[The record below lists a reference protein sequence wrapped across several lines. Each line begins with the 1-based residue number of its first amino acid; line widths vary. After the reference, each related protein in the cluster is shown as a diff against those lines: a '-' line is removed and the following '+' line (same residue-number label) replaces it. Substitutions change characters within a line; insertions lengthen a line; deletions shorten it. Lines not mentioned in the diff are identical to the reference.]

1 MTTKATTFQALGLHP
16 QWLQQL
22 EKQQITQPT
31 PVQEAAIPLL
41 LQGDDVIARAQTG
54 TGKTLAFLLPIM
66 EKIQP
71 EQRVVQALVVTPTR
85 ELAIQITQE
94 AKKLTETTSINLLA
108 AYGGQDVE
116 KQLHR
121 LKGNIHLVV
130 GTPGRLLDHLRRGTL
145 DLSDL
150 RMLVLDEADQML
162 HMGFLPEVEAIINQT
177 PPNRQTMLFS
187 ATIPDGV
194 QKLARRFTQSARQV
208 SVKTETVTLTEI
220 QQLVIET
227 TDRKK
232 QDALCQ
238 ILGESPPFMAII
250 FCRTRRRAAALN
262 EELQSWG
269 YLSDELHGDLTQAK
283 REKVMKSFR
292 KAEIQLLVATDVA
305 ARGLDIEGITHI
317 YNYDMVQDV
326 DNYIHRIGRTGRA
339 GQVGTA
345 VTFVTP
351 RDRQVLHEVEKGIRM
366 TLPKRQIGLKFGHE
380 ERDPRDTKEKQ
391 SHQPKTGKTSKDGNA
406 GKNRGNAG
414 SKKTD
419 RGNTFDKG
427 KGKGKDRD
435 KDRDR
440 DRDRDKGRG
449 RDKDKN
455 KAFDKRDR
463 TKDGEKSRPAE
474 RNKNK
479 MTDQNKTK
487 DGKPGGEGGKWTPKA
502 AGTGGQGQ
510 SKGKGKGPWTSRPK
524 GNGNGSGGKQRRSAR
539 SR

>member
-1 MTTKATTFQALGLHP
+1 MTMKTNTFETLGLHP

-22 EKQQITQPT
+22 KKQQITQPT

-66 EKIQP
+66 EKMQP
-71 EQRVVQALVVTPTR
+71 DQGRVQALVVTPTR

-94 AKKLTETTSINLLA
+94 AKKLTEGTSINLLA

-145 DLSDL
+145 NLGDLD
-150 RMLVLDEADQML
+150 MLVLDEADQML

-177 PPNRQTMLFS
+177 PLHRQTMLFS
-187 ATIPDGV
+187 ATMPENVD
-194 QKLARRFTQSARQV
+194 KLAKRFTKNAQRV
-208 SVKTETVTLTEI
+208 SVKTETVTLAEI

-262 EELQSWG
+262 EALQSWG

-317 YNYDMVQDV
+317 YNYDMVQDA
-326 DNYIHRIGRTGRA
+326 DSYIHRIGRTGRA
-339 GQVGTA
+339 GQLGMA
-345 VTFVTP
+345 ITFVTP
-351 RDRQVLHEVEKGIRM
+351 RDRDALHQIEKHIRM
-366 TLPKRQIGLKFGHE
+366 KLNRRQIGLKFGHG
-380 ERDPRDTKEKQ
+380 ERDTQETKERKGRP
-391 SHQPKTGKTSKDGNA
+391 SGKEKSFKGGQA
-406 GKNRGNAG
+406 GKSRENQWGNQRGKGTDGTRSKPGKSHKAG
-414 SKKTD
+414 S
-419 RGNTFDKG
+419 RWEG
-427 KGKGKDRD
+427 KSQSKSKSHSKPRS
-435 KDRDR
+435 
-440 DRDRDKGRG
+440 
-449 RDKDKN
+449 
-455 KAFDKRDR
+455 
-463 TKDGEKSRPAE
+463 KSR
-474 RNKNK
+474 
-479 MTDQNKTK
+479 
-487 DGKPGGEGGKWTPKA
+487 
-502 AGTGGQGQ
+502 
-510 SKGKGKGPWTSRPK
+510 
-524 GNGNGSGGKQRRSAR
+524 
-539 SR
+539 